1 METSCTLCLGFC
13 NWCRHGRFA
22 RCVVVIMIAIN
33 MHHTQSVRIGKPD
46 RFEDE
51 NGLLKFVCRTITVTD
66 EDGKPTEIKIFSK
79 EECTLEIEA

>member
-1 METSCTLCLGFC
+1 M
-13 NWCRHGRFA
+13 
-22 RCVVVIMIAIN
+22 VVIMIAIN
-33 MHHTQSVRIGKPD
+33 MHHTQSVRFGKPD

-79 EECTLEIEA
+79 EECTLEIEP